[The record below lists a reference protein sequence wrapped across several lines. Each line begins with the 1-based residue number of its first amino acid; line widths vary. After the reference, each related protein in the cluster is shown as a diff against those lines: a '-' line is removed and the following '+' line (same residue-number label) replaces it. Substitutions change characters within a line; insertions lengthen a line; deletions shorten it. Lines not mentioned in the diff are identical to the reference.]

1 MKVLFTFISKQP
13 LIKININCTHFL
25 STYFYSS
32 FCSSFALCF
41 LFLSFAFSFDI
52 FSRKPSSFWHLYKL
66 IYLLTQTSF
75 VLRSTN
81 RNLSLSAG
89 QKQHTDGPVVFTAL
103 FHPFFFGNYIVQS
116 CYRLGAIQ
124 VCILF
129 FASHRVFQMF
139 DGTILSIAKQTVATK
154 LACFMYPWQNIHSI
168 FFYLF
173 TLRFRCTPNTI
184 LFVYTCWISTL
195 QFLGTFLKSPSFNCC
210 CQFYHPVLSMCFIIH
225 YLSFDVK
232 VMKHMC

>member
-1 MKVLFTFISKQP
+1 MKVLFMFISKQP

-103 FHPFFFGNYIVQS
+103 FF
-116 CYRLGAIQ
+116 
-124 VCILF
+124 ILF
-129 FASHRVFQMF
+129 SLATTFFSLAIDWGPYKFAYSSLHL
-139 DGTILSIAKQTVATK
+139 TE
-154 LACFMYPWQNIHSI
+154 CFKCLM
-168 FFYLF
+168 
-173 TLRFRCTPNTI
+173 
-184 LFVYTCWISTL
+184 
-195 QFLGTFLKSPSFNCC
+195 
-210 CQFYHPVLSMCFIIH
+210 VLS
-225 YLSFDVK
+225 SV
-232 VMKHMC
+232 